1 MINGLA
7 GFFGNSYALIA
18 DAIKSTTDIFSSLQ
32 VLFGLRYAKRQAD
45 ENHPHGHGNIEL
57 LITILV
63 VAFLFTSETVI
74 AYESI
79 QNIQKHQ
86 KVPPL
91 DIVRSSS
98 KRSWQLR
105 FHIQ

>member
-1 MINGLA
+1 MIKGLA

-32 VLFGLRYAKRQAD
+32 VLFGLKYAKRPAD
-45 ENHPHGHGNIEL
+45 ENHPYGHGKIEL

-98 KRSWQLR
+98 KRS
-105 FHIQ
+105 